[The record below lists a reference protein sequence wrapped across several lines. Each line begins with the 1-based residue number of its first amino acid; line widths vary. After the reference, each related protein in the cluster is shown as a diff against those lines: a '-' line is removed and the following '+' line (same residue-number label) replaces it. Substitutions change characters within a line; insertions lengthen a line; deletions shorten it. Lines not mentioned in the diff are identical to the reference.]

1 MRKDR
6 RQNVSEFEEKV
17 VAINRVTKVAKGG
30 RTMRFSALVVVGNR
44 NGVVGIGIGKANE
57 VPEAIRK
64 GVEDAKKN
72 AVEVNIVNGTIPHEI
87 YGEKGAG
94 LVLLKPA
101 KEGVGVIAGGP
112 VRAVCELAGIQNIRA
127 KSLGSSNAKSIVNA
141 TIAGLRAVRTVE
153 EVARLRGKSV
163 DEILN

>member
-1 MRKDR
+1 MAKNR
-6 RQNVSEFEEKV
+6 RQKVSEYEEKV
-17 VAINRVTKVAKGG
+17 VDISRVTKVAKGG
-30 RTMRFSALVVVGNR
+30 RTMRFSALVVVGNKKGSV
-44 NGVVGIGIGKANE
+44 GVGIGKANE

-72 AVEVNIVNGTIPHEI
+72 AVDINIVNGTIAHEI

-101 KEGVGVIAGGP
+101 AEGVGVIAGGA
-112 VRAVCELAGIQNIRA
+112 VRAVCELAGISNIRA
-127 KSLGSSNAKSIVNA
+127 KSLGSSNSKSVVNA
-141 TIAGLRAVRTVE
+141 TIEGLKSIKTAE

>member
-1 MRKDR
+1 MANNR
-6 RQNVSEFEEKV
+6 RNTSDFEERV
-17 VAINRVTKVAKGG
+17 VHISRVTKVAKGG

-44 NGVVGIGIGKANE
+44 EGTVGVGIGKANE

-72 AVEVNIVNGTIPHEI
+72 AVNINIVNGTIPHDI

-101 KEGVGVIAGGP
+101 NEGTGVIAGGA
-112 VRAVCELAGIQNIRA
+112 VRAVCELAGITNIRA
-127 KSLGSSNAKSIVNA
+127 KSLGSSNAKSVVNA
-141 TIAGLRAVRTVE
+141 TIAGLMKVKTVE

-163 DEILN
+163 EEILN

>member
-1 MRKDR
+1 MANNKRN
-6 RQNVSEFEEKV
+6 QSEFEEKV
-17 VAINRVTKVAKGG
+17 VDIARGTKVAKGG
-30 RTMRFSALVVVGNR
+30 RTMRFSALVVVGNKKGTV
-44 NGVVGIGIGKANE
+44 GVGIGKANE

-72 AVEVNIVNGTIPHEI
+72 AIDIDIVNGTIPHEI

-101 KEGVGVIAGGP
+101 KEGTGIIAGGA

-127 KSLGSSNAKSIVNA
+127 KSLGSANAKSVVNA
-141 TIAGLRAVRTVE
+141 TLQGLSSVKTVE

-163 DEILN
+163 EEILN

>member
-1 MRKDR
+1 MANNR
-6 RQNVSEFEEKV
+6 RNTSDFEERV
-17 VAINRVTKVAKGG
+17 VSISRVTKVAKGG
-30 RTMRFSALVVVGNR
+30 RTMRFSALVVVGNKEGTV
-44 NGVVGIGIGKANE
+44 GVGIGKANE

-72 AVEVNIVNGTIPHEI
+72 AVDINVVNGTIPHEI

-101 KEGVGVIAGGP
+101 KEGTGVIAGGA
-112 VRAVCELAGIQNIRA
+112 VRAVCELAGITNIRA
-127 KSLGSSNAKSIVNA
+127 KSLGSSNAKSVVNA
-141 TIAGLRAVRTVE
+141 TLAGLKKIKTVE

-163 DEILN
+163 EEILN

>member
-1 MRKDR
+1 MANNR
-6 RQNVSEFEEKV
+6 RNTSDFEEKV
-17 VAINRVTKVAKGG
+17 VNISRVTKVAKGG

-44 NGVVGIGIGKANE
+44 KGLVGIGTGKANE

-72 AVEVNIVNGTIPHEI
+72 AIEINVVDGTIPHEI

-101 KEGVGVIAGGP
+101 GEGTGIIAGGA

-127 KSLGSSNAKSIVNA
+127 KSLGSSNTRSVVNA
-141 TIAGLRAVRTVE
+141 AITGLKKIKTVE

-163 DEILN
+163 EEILN